1 MNKASS
7 QEIIDSLKSIKNP
20 ETSIDI
26 VSDKTLKSIQVLDD
40 KIIAILEINPQFIT
54 KMTPIKSKVEAIL
67 DKIKGKRAVQV
78 IMTAHS
84 SENGTSTNKNTDP
97 PNLKSPPN
105 LGQASKTPPSKSK
118 PEGIKKIIAIASGKG
133 GVGKST
139 VASNLAVAL
148 AAKGNNIALLDA
160 DVYGPSQPRMLGL
173 SGRPSSPDGKIIL
186 PLRNHGVTVMS
197 LGLMVPENESIVWRG
212 PMLMGAL
219 QQMLNQ
225 VQWGNQDLLIVDL
238 PPGTGDVQ
246 LTLCQKTELDG
257 AIIVSTPQ
265 DIALLDARK
274 GIDMFKRLDIPIL
287 GLIENM
293 SSFVCSGCGMTHHP
307 FSHGTVKN
315 EAEKLGTKFLGELPL
330 DLETRKASDGGAPIV
345 VSQPNNPTS
354 MAFINLADA
363 LLGFNFKN
371 E

>member
-1 MNKASS
+1 MSEAYS
-7 QEIIDSLKSIKNP
+7 QEILDRLKTVINP
-20 ETSIDI
+20 VTSIDI
-26 VSDKTLKSIQVLDD
+26 VTDKTLKSIKVLEE
-40 KIIAILEINPQFIT
+40 KIIVLLEINPE
-54 KMTPIKSKVEAIL
+54 KVSSMKPIQAKVEEIL
-67 DKIKGKRAVQV
+67 NKVKRNRDIQV
-78 IMTAHS
+78 IMTAHTPDNS
-84 SENGTSTNKNTDP
+84 PTNSQKNTP
-97 PNLKSPPN
+97 PNIKSPPN
-105 LGQASKTPPSKSK
+105 LGITPKQASPKST

-148 AAKGNNIALLDA
+148 AAKGQKVALLDA

-246 LTLCQKTELDG
+246 LTLCQKTEVAG

-265 DIALLDARK
+265 DIALLDARR
-274 GIDMFKRLDIPIL
+274 GIDMFKRLDIPII

-293 SSFVCSGCGMTHHP
+293 SSFVCSDCGTTHYP
-307 FSHGTVKN
+307 FSNGTVKT
-315 EAEKLGTKFLGELPL
+315 EAEKLSTTFLGELPL

-345 VSQPNNPTS
+345 ASQPNS
-354 MAFINLADA
+354 SISIAFANIANT
-363 LLGFNFKN
+363 LLELKYLK
-371 E
+371 

>member
-1 MNKASS
+1 MSEDLS
-7 QEIIDSLKSIKNP
+7 QRILTELKTIINP
-20 ETSIDI
+20 RTGRDI
-26 VSDKTLKSIQVLDD
+26 VTGKDVKSLNITED
-40 KIIAILEINPQFIT
+40 KIVLILEINPSEYDRMSPVQS
-54 KMTPIKSKVEAIL
+54 KAEEMIKKSSA
-67 DKIKGKRAVQV
+67 GKLVQV

-84 SENGTSTNKNTDP
+84 SEEKQPSAPVGPP
-97 PNLKSPPN
+97 PNIKSPAVQKK
-105 LGQASKTPPSKSK
+105 GPPAKSNPDGVK
-118 PEGIKKIIAIASGKG
+118 QVIAIASGKG

-139 VASNLAVAL
+139 VASNLAVAM
-148 AAKGNNIALLDA
+148 AAQGKKIALLDA

-186 PLRNHGVTVMS
+186 PLRNHGVTTMS
-197 LGLMVPENESIVWRG
+197 LGLMIPENESIVWRG

-225 VQWGNQDLLIVDL
+225 VQWGEQDILFVDL

-246 LTLCQKTELDG
+246 LTLCQKTNLSG

-274 GIDMFKRLDIPIL
+274 GIDMFKRLDVPIL

-307 FSHGTVKN
+307 FSNGSVKK
-315 EAEKLGTKFLGELPL
+315 EAEQLNTEFLGELPL
-330 DLETRKASDGGAPIV
+330 DLDTRIASDSGVPIV
-345 VSQPNNPTS
+345 ASQPQNTTAL
-354 MAFINLADA
+354 AFVELAKTIINQHL
-363 LLGFNFKN
+363 
-371 E
+371 

>member
-1 MNKASS
+1 MNENLIE
-7 QEIIDSLKSIKNP
+7 EINNNLKKIINP
-20 ETSIDI
+20 FSKKDI
-26 VSDKTLKSIQVLDD
+26 ISDKIVKSTEIKSD
-40 KIIAILEINPQFIT
+40 KIVVILEIDSAQLEAMET
-54 KMTPIKSKVEAIL
+54 IKTKVEQI
-67 DKIKGKRAVQV
+67 IKNLGNGKNAQV
-78 IMTAHS
+78 IMTAHVSDENKS
-84 SENGTSTNKNTDP
+84 SSTPSPP
-97 PNLKSPPN
+97 PNLKSPTIQKPKVN
-105 LGQASKTPPSKSK
+105 PKSN
-118 PEGIKKIIAIASGKG
+118 PEGVKNIIAVASGKG

-148 AAKGNNIALLDA
+148 ASKGKKIALLDA

-186 PLRNHGVTVMS
+186 PLRNHGVTTMS

-225 VQWGNQDLLIVDL
+225 VQWGEQDYLFVDL

-246 LTLCQKTELDG
+246 LTLCQKTNVAG

-274 GIDMFKRLDIPIL
+274 GIDMFKRLDIPII

-293 SSFVCSGCGMTHHP
+293 SCFICTGCGMKHYP
-307 FSHGTVKN
+307 FSSGSLKE
-315 EAEKLGTKFLGELPL
+315 EAKKIKTQLLGELPL
-330 DLETRKASDGGAPIV
+330 DLDTRIASDSGVPIV
-345 VSQPNNPTS
+345 VSHPQNPT
-354 MAFINLADA
+354 AQTFFEVADKICNLN
-363 LLGFNFKN
+363 LK
-371 E
+371 